1 MENESVTLSNK
12 EGVYALVM
20 ACKYFGVENVIICPG
35 SRNAPLTIS
44 FNRSGLFKCHSLV
57 DERVAGF
64 YALGMALA
72 SQKPVAVI
80 CTSGSAAANIS
91 PALAE
96 AFYQK
101 APVIAITADRPLAWT
116 DQGNGQTIR
125 QEGLYKNFTVDAFT
139 LNTEPIS
146 RDEIWLNR
154 RKLSACFAEALVRNP
169 GPVHINVPFAEPL
182 YGVKT
187 YPIDFSGFYKST
199 QSTNDLSNKEA
210 ENFAKTFNTSKK
222 VMILVGQNNPN
233 PALAKILNTYSELSN
248 VVILTE
254 TTANMDLSNSI
265 GTIDRLIM
273 SVKDQT
279 LLREL
284 MPDLLI
290 TCGGYIVSKKIKA
303 LLREYQPKKHWHISQ
318 YDSGLDTF
326 QSLTDE
332 IISEPEKYLTN
343 LLPSLQP
350 EESTYK
356 NQWQNLS
363 NQAAIAHDTYTSELP
378 WSDFYAFREI
388 LKNTV
393 YPLNIHMANS
403 SPVRYIQLFGFQS
416 GINYFGNRGTSGIDG
431 CTSTAA
437 GFATIEPEITNLL
450 ITGDTAFMYD
460 SNGLWNRNF
469 PQNLKIIV
477 INNGGGGI
485 FRIIEGP
492 DSTDELESYFEAYH
506 PADIQSIAKAFHLP
520 FFKATNAEELG
531 ENLKEFLNQPHSAIF
546 EIKTPGNENA
556 GILRNYFKYI
566 RKEIEHHLAKNVDD
580 EKN

>member
-44 FNRSGLFKCHSLV
+44 FNRSGLFKCHSIV
-57 DERVAGF
+57 DERSAGF

-96 AFYQK
+96 AFYLK

-139 LNTEPIS
+139 LNTEPVT

-154 RKLSACFAEALVRNP
+154 RKLSACFAEALVRNR
-169 GPVHINVPFAEPL
+169 GPVHINVPLAEPL

-187 YPIDFSGFYKST
+187 YPIDYSGFYT
-199 QSTNDLSNKEA
+199 ATLPGA
-210 ENFAKTFNTSKK
+210 ELQKTEHLGRTFNSSKK
-222 VMILVGQNNPN
+222 VMILAGQTNPN
-233 PALAKILNTYSELSN
+233 PALTEVLKSFSDCGN
-248 VVILTE
+248 VIILTE
-254 TTANMDLSNSI
+254 TTANIAIDNSI
-265 GTIDRLIM
+265 DTIDRLIM
-273 SVKDQT
+273 SVKDET
-279 LLREL
+279 TLREL

-290 TCGGYIVSKKIKA
+290 TFGGYIVSKKIKA
-303 LLREYQPKKHWHISQ
+303 LLREHQPKKHWHIDL

-332 IISEPEKYLTN
+332 IISEPQQFLTH
-343 LLPSLQP
+343 LLPSLNP
-350 EESTYK
+350 EPSRYK
-356 NQWQNLS
+356 DLWQNLS
-363 NQAAIAHDTYTSELP
+363 DQASTVHKSYIEKLP

-388 LKNTV
+388 LKVTSA
-393 YPLNIHMANS
+393 PLNIHMANS
-403 SPVRYIQLFGFQS
+403 SPVRYIQLFGTQS

-437 GFATIEPEITNLL
+437 GYATIDPKTPNLL

-460 SNGLWNRNF
+460 SNGLWNRDF
-469 PQNLKIIV
+469 PRNLKIIV

-492 DSTDELESYFEAYH
+492 DSTEELENYFEAYH
-506 PADIQSIAKAFHLP
+506 PADIQSIAKAFNFP
-520 FFKATNAEELG
+520 YFKAENPETLS
-531 ENLKEFLNQPHSAIF
+531 ENLTEFLNHPHAALF
-546 EIKTPGNENA
+546 EIVTPGKENA
-556 GILRNYFKYI
+556 AVLKNYFRYI
-566 RKEIEHHLAKNVDD
+566 RTEIEHHL
-580 EKN
+580 EKSTDGEKH